1 MPVLVTRR
9 LVGVVGAVVSGAV
22 VAVTGSLSAETL
34 PDGSIAC
41 TRYVRVVN
49 FQRYTGSIPVAVLG
63 RRQDAEAEAHQVWA
77 RIAAAIASQ
86 SAR

>member
-1 MPVLVTRR
+1 MPLLVTRR

-41 TRYVRVVN
+41 TRYVRVV
-49 FQRYTGSIPVAVLG
+49 FGTSELSVLVVLSPG
-63 RRQDAEAEAHQVWA
+63 W
-77 RIAAAIASQ
+77 
-86 SAR
+86 